1 MQIETTSPAVPFAL
15 SPEHLFRR
23 YLDKRLSLFEAGS
36 LRLTLPNGKTIQ
48 HSGSSPGPA
57 AVIEISRW
65 RLLNKLLLEGEIGL
79 ARGYV
84 DGDWSTPDLAAV
96 LDFGL
101 NNEATITTATRGFG
115 IGHLINRL
123 AHRRNAN
130 TRKGSQRNIAAHY
143 DLGNRFYE
151 LWLDR
156 DMNYSSGIY
165 GGDADTLES
174 AQDRKIDRVVELLDI
189 EGGED
194 VLEVGC
200 GWGSL
205 AGRII
210 DAGARHLTGI
220 SLSREQIAYARTRH
234 AGTANG
240 DAIDFALRDYRAVT
254 QRYDRIVSI
263 EMFEA
268 VGEKYWPVYFERLRR
283 SLRDEG
289 TAVLQIITIADKL
302 FESYRSRP
310 DFIQQYIFPGGML
323 PTVAHVEHHAE
334 RAGFRVA
341 HYEPFGLSYARTLD
355 DWHARFNDAWPE
367 IETLGFDDRFKRM
380 WDYYLTYC
388 AVGFRHQA
396 IDVGLFKLTPVE

>member
-1 MQIETTSPAVPFAL
+1 MSVQ
-15 SPEHLFRR
+15 
-23 YLDKRLSLFEAGS
+23 RLSHIGVCVS
-36 LRLTLPNGKTIQ
+36 D
-48 HSGSSPGPA
+48 
-57 AVIEISRW
+57 
-65 RLLNKLLLEGEIGL
+65 LERSVKFYRDAL
-79 ARGYV
+79 
-84 DGDWSTPDLAAV
+84 
-96 LDFGL
+96 
-101 NNEATITTATRGFG
+101 GFRE
-115 IGHLINRL
+115 LSRL
-123 AHRRNAN
+123 AVEGA
-130 TRKGSQRNIAAHY
+130 
-143 DLGNRFYE
+143 
-151 LWLDR
+151 
-156 DMNYSSGIY
+156 
-165 GGDADTLES
+165 ES
-174 AQDRKIDRVVELLDI
+174 ERLLDI

-220 SLSREQIAYARTRH
+220 SLSHEQTAYARKRH
-234 AGTANG
+234 ADTANG
-240 DAIDFALRDYRAVT
+240 DAIDFALRDYRAVA

-268 VGEKYWPVYFERLRR
+268 VGEKYWPVYFEQLRR

-323 PTVAHVEHHAE
+323 PTVGHVEGHAE
-334 RAGFRVA
+334 RAGFQVEN
-341 HYEPFGLSYARTLD
+341 YEPFGLSYARTLD

-367 IETLGFDDRFKRM
+367 IESLGFDDRFKRM

-388 AVGFRHQA
+388 AVGFRHHA
-396 IDVGLFKLTPVE
+396 IDVGLFKLTPVK